1 MTKTTTI
8 LVILAA
14 VAAAGPVGEYL
25 GIHVNRQFADVR
37 VGNDTIHYLY
47 GQPDQTDQW
56 SSVDTNC
63 VTSETTLQGHDAWL
77 STIASYRYDRAVSV
91 DTAFELGD
99 TMLVGCRTVVGLSW
113 HPNLYRVPFVPGS
126 WWRSGTAGTWYAD
139 FTGDGLQDTMIVAG
153 DTTTVI
159 GTEDVSTPSG
169 VIPGCWKLRSITLQT
184 LYFVTQGYNL
194 VESTCVRNTEWYKD
208 SMGWVKDSSVAAGTD
223 YVDYGGFIVNDR
235 FVQRSWGIIDGWRP
249 AVAEPDGLTL
259 DAERPTLQARPNP
272 CRDRLELV
280 GCGAA
285 TLFSADG
292 RRVADLAQ
300 GTNDV
305 TRLGPGVYVL
315 RAPGLV
321 PARVVK
327 VE

>member
-1 MTKTTTI
+1 MMKTTTI
-8 LVILAA
+8 LLILAA
-14 VAAAGPVGEYL
+14 AAAAGPVGEYL

-37 VGNDTIHYLY
+37 VGCDTTHYVY
-47 GQPDQTDQW
+47 GHADYTDQW
-56 SSVDTNC
+56 SSVDSNC

-77 STIASYRYDRAVSV
+77 STVASYRYDRAVSV
-91 DTAFELGD
+91 DTAFEQGD
-99 TMLVGCRTVVGLSW
+99 TMLVGCRTVAGLSW
-113 HPNLYRVPFVPGS
+113 HPNLYRVPFIPGS
-126 WWRSGTAGTWYAD
+126 WWRSGIVGTWYAD
-139 FTGDGLQDTMIVAG
+139 FTGDGIQDTMVVAG

-159 GTEDVSTPSG
+159 GTEDVNTPSG
-169 VIPGCWKLRSITLQT
+169 VIPGCWKLRSFMRQT
-184 LYFVTQGYNL
+184 IYFVTQGYNL

-208 SMGWVKDSSVAAGTD
+208 SMGWVKDSSVTTGTD

-249 AVAEPDGLTL
+249 AVAEQPAVTVP
-259 DAERPTLQARPNP
+259 APIIRPNP

-285 TLFSADG
+285 TLFSTDG
-292 RRVADLAQ
+292 RRVADLAR

-305 TRLGPGVYVL
+305 TILSPGVYVL
-315 RAPGLV
+315 LAPGLAS
-321 PARVVK
+321 ARVVK